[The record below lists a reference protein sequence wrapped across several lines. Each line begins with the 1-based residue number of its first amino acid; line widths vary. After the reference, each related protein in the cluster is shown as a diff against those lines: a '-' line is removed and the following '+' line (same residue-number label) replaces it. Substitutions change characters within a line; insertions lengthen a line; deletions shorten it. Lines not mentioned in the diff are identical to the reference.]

1 MIYLT
6 NVLIYYIFAPTI
18 VTISDLAMYRQLQ
31 TTMKKY
37 NIICTKTSLNGR
49 EREEFIHRIKT
60 DKVNNYIPGL
70 GYGHFVETQ
79 DTFSEE
85 EVKKVMI
92 DLLLEHS
99 DNIRFVDN
107 EYIQEDIESELD
119 VSWYEGEGFYT
130 YDRNKKFI
138 FYALIDSVEIE
149 EKGYNYTYRVK
160 EVG

>member
-1 MIYLT
+1 MI
-6 NVLIYYIFAPTI
+6 NILIYYIFAPTI

-37 NIICTKTSLNGR
+37 NIICTKTSLNGK

-85 EVKKVMI
+85 EVIAEMINLFLENGNVM
-92 DLLLEHS
+92 
-99 DNIRFVDN
+99 FVDN
-107 EYIQEDIESELD
+107 DYIQEDIECGDD
-119 VSWYEGEGFYT
+119 VSWYKGDGFYT
-130 YDRNKKFI
+130 VDSRKKMQFNPLVD
-138 FYALIDSVEIE
+138 YVEIE
-149 EKGYNYTYRVK
+149 ERGYNYTYEVK
-160 EVG
+160 EVEE